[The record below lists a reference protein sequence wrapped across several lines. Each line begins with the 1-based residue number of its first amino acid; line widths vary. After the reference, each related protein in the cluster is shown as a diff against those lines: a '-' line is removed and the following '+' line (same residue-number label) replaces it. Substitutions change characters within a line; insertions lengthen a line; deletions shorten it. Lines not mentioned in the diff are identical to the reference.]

1 MVDARELL
9 AEARAIYDRD
19 ADLRRLPLGARW
31 MGHALEVERGP
42 LTGGATPARVA
53 RLVAL
58 KYALCTAS
66 ALVPVALALA
76 TGDAWWTLGAPVA
89 FYLVEC
95 PLVFVVPAALVGAE
109 RPFRASRERVR
120 GAGGVARALPT
131 VLAIALEMVA
141 GSLFGRGLRRSWC
154 VGCLA
159 VVVWF
164 ERVSP
169 HSGAPVTSR

>member
-19 ADLRRLPLGARW
+19 EDLLRIPLGARW
-31 MGHALEVERGP
+31 MRHALEIERGP
-42 LTGGATPARVA
+42 FAGGATPARVA

-58 KYALCTAS
+58 KYALCTAA
-66 ALVPVALALA
+66 ALVPIGLALA
-76 TGDAWWTLGAPVA
+76 SGHAWWALGAPAA

-95 PLVFVVPAALVGAE
+95 PLVFVVPAALIGAE

-120 GAGGVARALPT
+120 AAGGVTRALPA
-131 VLAIALEMVA
+131 VLLIALEMVT
-141 GSLFGRGLRRSWC
+141 GSLFGRGVRRSWC

-164 ERVSP
+164 ARGSP
-169 HSGAPVTSR
+169 APSR